1 MLKSLRLELL
11 IKGLTMKILF
21 RFVLLSL
28 ISTTG
33 CVSTQYTTLSK
44 QAYEPVRPENVVV
57 YLAENDIKGNY
68 EKIGLIHMQG
78 ESSWTNENQ
87 MINAARKKAA
97 KMGANGII
105 LGNVQEP
112 SSGAK
117 VAAAVL
123 GVPTKRRGEVVAIRV
138 SELVTNSKA
147 DSIYE
152 SIELKEETAL
162 PNFRAAVPEAKN
174 SSDEEILSLF
184 RKKYPKLKEKSDDE
198 LIQLIEKKYSK
209 KTER

>member
-1 MLKSLRLELL
+1 
-11 IKGLTMKILF
+11 MKILF
-21 RFVLLSL
+21 CFLSLCL
-28 ISTTG
+28 ISTIG
-33 CVSTQYTTLSK
+33 CVTTQYTTLSK
-44 QAYEPVRPENVVV
+44 QTYEPVPSEDVVV
-57 YLAENDIKGNY
+57 YLTEKDIKGDY

-87 MINAARKKAA
+87 MITAARKKAA

-123 GVPTKRRGEVVAIRV
+123 GVPTTRRGEVVAVRV
-138 SELVTNSKA
+138 FETFTNFKA

-152 SIELKEETAL
+152 SIEFKEETSL
-162 PNFRAAVPEAKN
+162 PNFRAAVPQAKK
-174 SSDEEILSLF
+174 STDKEILSLF
-184 RKKYPKLKEKSDDE
+184 RKKFPKLKEKSDDE
-198 LIQLIEKKYSK
+198 LIQLIEKKYTK
-209 KTER
+209 L